1 MASESK
7 KLFGCPVCGFRV
19 TGKEDACP
27 RCGSKYDENTR
38 FECPFCGEHVQQT
51 ATSCPSCHVTY
62 VDFIEKAGAK
72 ATDQSIDEL
81 LMQIIEMEARQ
92 VKKEAKKL
100 SCPKCSWL
108 LDGSEDRCP
117 KCGADFSSDLSYQC
131 PVCGATVLEES
142 ATCKE
147 CGANFVDEQRR
158 KTSMADLE
166 RVAAEQAPADALEEG
181 QGAVMPTR
189 EASTPE
195 ELPPPVEGGPRAD
208 GPKRTKTRKLKTKQK
223 A

>member
-1 MASESK
+1 MAPESK

-19 TGKEDACP
+19 TGKEEECP
-27 RCGSKYDENTR
+27 RCGSKYDKNTR

-62 VDFIEKAGAK
+62 VDFIEKVGAK
-72 ATDQSIDEL
+72 ANEQSIDEL
-81 LMQIIEMEARQ
+81 LMQIIEMEAHQ
-92 VKKEAKKL
+92 VKQEAKKL
-100 SCPKCSWL
+100 GCPKCSWL

-131 PVCGATVLEES
+131 PVCGATVLEDS

-147 CGANFVDEQRR
+147 CGANFINEQQ
-158 KTSMADLE
+158 KASMAELE
-166 RVAAEQAPADALEEG
+166 KVAAEHAPAEVIQEG
-181 QGAVMPTR
+181 PSPVMPSR
-189 EASTPE
+189 EALMPE
-195 ELPPPVEGGPRAD
+195 EMTPPVAGGTRVDA
-208 GPKRTKTRKLKTKQK
+208 PKRMQTRKLKTKPK

>member
-1 MASESK
+1 
-7 KLFGCPVCGFRV
+7 
-19 TGKEDACP
+19 
-27 RCGSKYDENTR
+27 
-38 FECPFCGEHVQQT
+38 
-51 ATSCPSCHVTY
+51 
-62 VDFIEKAGAK
+62 
-72 ATDQSIDEL
+72 
-81 LMQIIEMEARQ
+81 MEAHQ

-131 PVCGATVLEES
+131 PVCGAPVLEES

-147 CGANFVDEQRR
+147 CGANFVDEKRR

-166 RVAAEQAPADALEEG
+166 RVAAEQAPADALGEG
-181 QGAVMPTR
+181 PGPVMPTR

-195 ELPPPVEGGPRAD
+195 ELPPPVEGGPPAD